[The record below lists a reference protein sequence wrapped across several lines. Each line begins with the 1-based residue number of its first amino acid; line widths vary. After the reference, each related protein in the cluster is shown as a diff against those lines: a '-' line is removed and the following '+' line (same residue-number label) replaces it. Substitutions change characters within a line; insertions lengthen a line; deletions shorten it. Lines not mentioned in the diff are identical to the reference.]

1 MTLIVAA
8 AEALNM
14 DATIDGEV
22 VVCDDAGVANFD
34 RLQGRA
40 HDRQAFLYAFDLLE
54 LDGTDVRPLALEQRK
69 DRLRQILQ
77 QAPAGIQY
85 NDHLE
90 GDGAEIFAHA
100 CRLGLEGI
108 VSKDRTRPY
117 RSGPTKTWIKVK
129 NLQAPGVLRFEERDE
144 TG

>member
-54 LDGTDVRPLALEQRK
+54 LDGKDWRPRPLYERK
-69 DRLRQILQ
+69 GDLYGLLRG
-77 QAPAGIQY
+77 AKPGIRF
-85 NDHLE
+85 NEHLRD
-90 GDGAEIFAHA
+90 DGAEVFAHA
-100 CRLGLEGI
+100 CKLGFEGI
-108 VSKDRTRPY
+108 VSKDCTRPY
-117 RSGPTKTWIKVK
+117 R
-129 NLQAPGVLRFEERDE
+129 
-144 TG
+144 